1 MDKTGLTTVE
11 RVDRG
16 NWGNHNW
23 HFTEGDIRTA
33 FRRIHQPDNSYV
45 IFKSVA
51 NQEAVDLLMKY
62 KGTRKNMKDPWQL
75 ELRAENDDLEVVP
88 GASDRDNPLC
98 FTTQLLE
105 RYHSAIDIL
114 ASESIWEQNFSHYSM
129 VARTGIPDEDYNDI
143 FWPEIYMVNEA
154 RADELQGIIMDLS
167 KAASLAFLKKQ
178 ESPQNYYMGEIQ
190 LLHDQKIPPLIIQEP
205 QLTFGAAELGQ
216 YIDFFAQM
224 SESYSWSGRSHD
236 VD

>member
-1 MDKTGLTTVE
+1 
-11 RVDRG
+11 
-16 NWGNHNW
+16 
-23 HFTEGDIRTA
+23 
-33 FRRIHQPDNSYV
+33 
-45 IFKSVA
+45 
-51 NQEAVDLLMKY
+51 
-62 KGTRKNMKDPWQL
+62 
-75 ELRAENDDLEVVP
+75 
-88 GASDRDNPLC
+88 
-98 FTTQLLE
+98 
-105 RYHSAIDIL
+105 
-114 ASESIWEQNFSHYSM
+114 
-129 VARTGIPDEDYNDI
+129 
-143 FWPEIYMVNEA
+143 
-154 RADELQGIIMDLS
+154 MDLS